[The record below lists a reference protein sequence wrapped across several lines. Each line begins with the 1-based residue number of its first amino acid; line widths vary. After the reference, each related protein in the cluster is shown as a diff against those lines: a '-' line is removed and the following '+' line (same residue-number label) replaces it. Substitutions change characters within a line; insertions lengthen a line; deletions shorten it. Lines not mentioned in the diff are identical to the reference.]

1 MPFSWRLLRTRLA
14 YAALGLFILG
24 LSGGLMWAI
33 GTRDWRVDLSAT
45 GRHSLTAASLAAL
58 REIKGPLTITA
69 YVPPKHRARPVI
81 AELAARYRKALPTL
95 KLQFVDPTT
104 ISDLARAEGLADGE
118 LIVAANGHT
127 EHVTD
132 YTEASF
138 TQALMRLMQT
148 GTQWIAFVSG
158 HGERSPSRGANFD
171 VTHWAE
177 VLHSRGYH
185 VQEINLGEHAAVPD
199 NTSLLV
205 IASPQLDYLPGEINL
220 IADYVARGG
229 ALLWLAEPAMPASL
243 NGLAAT
249 LGFERLPATV
259 IDPVTQALSIDN
271 PAIAVVTKYPAHAAL
286 RTMTAATLLPFATPL
301 KARPPRGWQATTLL
315 ETNAKAW
322 GEHGTITGNVAFN
335 PGTDIAGPLV
345 LGLALTHSRHATEQR
360 VIVLGDGD
368 FLSNTYIG
376 NGGNQDLGTH
386 LVDWLVTNENLLAIE
401 TRVVPDVGLDLT
413 RWQQAVIG
421 LGFLV
426 VLPGAFALNGAVLGW
441 RRRRA

>member
-1 MPFSWRLLRTRLA
+1 
-14 YAALGLFILG
+14 
-24 LSGGLMWAI
+24 MWVV

-45 GRHSLTAASLAAL
+45 GRHSLTTASLAAL
-58 REIKGPLTITA
+58 HEIKGPLTITA
-69 YVPPKHRARPVI
+69 YVPPKHRARLVI
-81 AELAARYRKALPTL
+81 TDLVARYRKALPTL
-95 KLQFVDPTT
+95 TLQFVDPTT
-104 ISDLARAEGLADGE
+104 ISDLARAEGIADGE
-118 LIVAANGHT
+118 LILAANGHS

-158 HGERSPSRGANFD
+158 HGERSPARGANFD

-177 VLHSRGYH
+177 VLHSRGYR
-185 VQEINLGEHAAVPD
+185 VQELNLGEHAAVPD

-205 IASPQLDYLPGEINL
+205 IASPQLDYLPGETNL

-229 ALLWLAEPAMPASL
+229 ALLWLAEPEMPASL
-243 NGLAAT
+243 NGLAVT
-249 LGFERLPATV
+249 LGFEHIPATV

-271 PAIAVVTKYPAHAAL
+271 PAIAVITKYPAHAAL

-301 KARPPRGWQATTLL
+301 KAHAPRGWQATTLL

-322 GEHGTITGNVAFN
+322 GERGTITDNVGFN
-335 PGTDIAGPLV
+335 PGTDIPGPLV
-345 LGLALTHSRHATEQR
+345 LGLALTHSQRAHEQR

-413 RWQQAVIG
+413 HWQQAVIG